1 MLSSFYSVFPK
12 FLLILFF
19 IGFPETKMTSTSPT
33 EINDPRIHALAGTFG
48 GLTSTLITY
57 PLISLSTRLQT
68 NSQAKHSLYSGIE
81 SALFG
86 ISITNSVFY
95 YVYEALSLSPLLRS
109 TAAGAV
115 TAVST
120 NPIWVIN
127 ARLTN
132 KKMSFMDCINEISSE
147 GIPSLFK
154 GVLPS
159 LILVSN
165 PVIQYTLYDRWIKK
179 TDKSYK
185 MVFLVAAI
193 TKLIATFI
201 TYPYLVIKSRQ
212 QIDKDNLSIKEHMKK
227 VYEDLGLYGF
237 YKGVLWKCV
246 QTVINSSFLFLFKEF
261 YVDIAKIL
269 LLGKEPVKAKVAS
282 K

>member
-1 MLSSFYSVFPK
+1 MSAP
-12 FLLILFF
+12 IQQ
-19 IGFPETKMTSTSPT
+19 
-33 EINDPRIHALAGTFG
+33 INDPRIHALAGTMG
-48 GLTSTLITY
+48 GLTSTLVTY

-68 NSQAKHSLYSGIE
+68 NSQSKHSLYAGIE

-86 ISITNSVFY
+86 ISITNFIYY
-95 YVYEALSLSPLLRS
+95 YVYEGLQLTALLRS

-115 TAVST
+115 TSVST

-132 KKMSFMDCINEISSE
+132 KKMSFMDCMTEINNE
-147 GIPSLFK
+147 GIMSLFK

-185 MVFLVAAI
+185 MIFLVAAI

-212 QIDKDNLSIKEHMKK
+212 QVDKGHTSIKDHAKN
-227 VYEDLGLYGF
+227 VYEELGLYGF

-261 YVDIAKIL
+261 YVDIARIL
-269 LLGKEPVKAKVAS
+269 LYGKDIKKKVE
-282 K
+282 